1 MAQQKSLSEQ
11 LNVLNC
17 YKCTTPAVISVKHW
31 YFCVFSDAKK
41 GSCDSWWA
49 KHAHSSA
56 HAHTLSLIQAVNCS
70 LLRCPLSWR
79 AGLVALILQRRLRQ
93 WKLGYGAAVVLTE
106 QASLGG
112 DKDSNWLGLNESE
125 EGDWLPSIHFF
136 LQWAPPSLIMTTLR
150 PIKCV
155 WAVMGEIPLR
165 GISSIC
171 KGCNYERMWG
181 TKVNLQQVPS
191 GWIIII
197 GLPLAS
203 HCNLVIWIIGNG
215 EDGVFNVCVCVC
227 SSEDARCIINVSII
241 MAWGQENSKLWWNT
255 IIFDAD

>member
-1 MAQQKSLSEQ
+1 MYHTGSYLHQALS
-11 LNVLNC
+11 
-17 YKCTTPAVISVKHW
+17 
-31 YFCVFSDAKK
+31 YFYAFSDTKK
-41 GSCDSWWA
+41 KKDAVAPAGPGFHIWV
-49 KHAHSSA
+49 HM

-70 LLRCPLSWR
+70 LLRCPLSRR
-79 AGLVALILQRRLRQ
+79 ASLVALILRGRLRQ

-125 EGDWLPSIHFF
+125 EEDWLPSIHFF
-136 LQWAPPSLIMTTLR
+136 LQWAPPSLIMTTLC

-155 WAVMGEIPLR
+155 WAVKGEIPSR

-171 KGCNYERMWG
+171 KGCNYDRMWE
-181 TKVNLQQVPS
+181 TKVNVQQVPS

-197 GLPLAS
+197 GLCLAS
-203 HCNLVIWIIGNG
+203 HSNLVIWMIGNG
-215 EDGVFNVCVCVC
+215 EEGCIQCVCEC
-227 SSEDARCIINVSII
+227 SSEDARCIINISTI
-241 MAWGQENSKLWWNT
+241 MAWGQENSKLWWKN